1 MSYLRIGAW
10 CFGAGLL
17 AGAAVAD
24 DDATKPENVM
34 TEESAASPEA
44 EFSSPLNLGYADF
57 VPQSAGSDDC
67 HYDTPSEGNA
77 GFVAADGFPATCCL
91 AAGVQ
96 LPDGAT
102 VTAIVFYL
110 LDVGTHDV
118 TISLRRKWIH
128 DETSSVVMGTV
139 TTSASQEGVRL
150 FSDLSITSGVVDNRN
165 YTYFVSTDTCLDQEL
180 DLRLVS
186 GLIFFSEGP

>member
-1 MSYLRIGAW
+1 MSHLRIGAW

-24 DDATKPENVM
+24 DDATKPVDVM
-34 TEESAASPEA
+34 TGESAASPEA
-44 EFSSPLNLGYADF
+44 EVGSPLNLGYADF

-91 AAGVQ
+91 ATGVS

-102 VTAIVFYL
+102 VTSIFFYL
-110 LDVGTHDV
+110 LDDSGDDV

-139 TTSASQEGVRL
+139 TTSGSASGVRV
-150 FSDLSITSGVVDNRN
+150 FSDVTITSGSVDNRN